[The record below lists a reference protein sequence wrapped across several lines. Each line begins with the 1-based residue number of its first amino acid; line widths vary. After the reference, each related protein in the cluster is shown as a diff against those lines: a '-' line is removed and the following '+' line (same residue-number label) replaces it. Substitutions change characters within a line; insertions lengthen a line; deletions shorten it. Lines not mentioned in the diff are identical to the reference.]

1 MIVLT
6 QLWCILAFCLHSHW
20 AGFLYPASVWVGDS
34 PVLQYLLKCQLV
46 KVKMTGLSTDDIYSI
61 KQMEKGI
68 RKLQV
73 RE

>member
-1 MIVLT
+1 MKNIKPISNPL
-6 QLWCILAFCLHSHW
+6 Q
-20 AGFLYPASVWVGDS
+20 YPSSVWVGDS

-46 KVKMTGLSTDDIYSI
+46 KVKMNGLSTDDIYSI